1 MEVTQTHVRIMNI
14 LVKQIFSR
22 QLKPGDKLP
31 SERQLAKDIN
41 VDRASLRIALK
52 NMEMMNVLTIRQ
64 GDGIYVRDYLKGASI
79 DFLRILFLQTNQ
91 PDGEW
96 LVDTYILDEIWE
108 FWGFFLPEMLKLA
121 AKRITPRDIKPMMD
135 IFDEELANLHDKTSL
150 IELELKSQELVAE
163 IANNIVATLIT
174 HTCRPLRKKMIEI
187 FYSSID
193 DEGIK
198 NHIEMKKELMRS
210 YMTLDTKDT
219 LSLIEKYRELL
230 NSHRVTLRKLLFKD
244 SDKES
249 KT

>member
-193 DEGIK
+193 DESIK